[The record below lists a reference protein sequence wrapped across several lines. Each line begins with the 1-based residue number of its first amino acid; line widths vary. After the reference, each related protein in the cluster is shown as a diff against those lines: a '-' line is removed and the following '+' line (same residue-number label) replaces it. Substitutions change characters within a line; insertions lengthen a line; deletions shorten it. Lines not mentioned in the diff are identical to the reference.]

1 MRKDGWSRD
10 IDATDEAIYLADEV
24 RSPERREYV
33 GGFPYGMSGA
43 SNTHNRIASNILIAI
58 GSRLRGRPCQAFNSD
73 TKVRIRLPFQLRFY
87 YPDVTV
93 TCRPNPPDDSFQ
105 DAPAV
110 VIEVLSPSTRRIDE
124 GEKMLAYTAIAS
136 LGVYL
141 LVEPDRAEIVLLRR
155 TADGFVREVHDG
167 LDATIPLPEIGCE
180 LPLAEAY
187 DGVSLATR

>member
-1 MRKDGWSRD
+1 MRMDGWSRD
-10 IDATDEAIYLADEV
+10 TDATDEAIYLADEV
-24 RSPERREYV
+24 RSPARREYV

-136 LGVYL
+136 LGVYM

-155 TADGFVREVHDG
+155 IADGFVREVHDG